1 MFATRHRLGS
11 LFLLLSLGCS
21 SQGSPSAD
29 GGVRPD
35 GGSFPT
41 TDGGTLDPDAGPAE
55 DGGAPPLD
63 GGDEC
68 SNAEAEIEA
77 TIGPAGGTLTLC
89 GATVAIAAGSVERD
103 TTFRFARATDA
114 PRPVEPVVVDGYVYR
129 LESEA
134 TSPVVTLTLPHSGDT
149 EGIDLFE
156 HTGAVWRALGLCDVS
171 ATLATQT
178 FVGVGTFALLHDPR
192 ALPTSPIGLGTGTAE
207 VTLGDDTTEL
217 STGAMGFAAS
227 SALPWGAKLVSFQVY
242 AADGSFL
249 QVELLVGP
257 DDAMEPFSIFHLDA
271 DAVLHDWTSAYAGA
285 VPMDLT
291 ITPVGDALE
300 GRLVGELRDES
311 GGTLR
316 FDATFDVTP
325 GEWKEP
331 PARGCTE

>member
-1 MFATRHRLGS
+1 MFSTSRKVGPVLVL
-11 LFLLLSLGCS
+11 LFAACS
-21 SQGSPSAD
+21 SSSGSNGD
-29 GGVRPD
+29 GGLVPD
-35 GGSFPT
+35 GGSLPQ
-41 TDGGTLDPDAGPAE
+41 DGGTPPPDAATP
-55 DGGAPPLD
+55 DGGTPPLD

-68 SNAEAEIEA
+68 EGEANEVEA
-77 TIGPAGGTLTLC
+77 VIGPAGGTLTLC

-103 TTFRFARATDA
+103 TTFRFARGVDV
-114 PRPVEPVVVDGYVYR
+114 PPPVEPVVIDGYAYR
-129 LESEA
+129 LEADA
-134 TSPVVTLTLPHSGDT
+134 TSPVVTVTLPHSGDT

-156 HTGAVWRALGLCDVS
+156 HTGTSWRALGLCDVS

-192 ALPTSPIGLGTGTAE
+192 ELPPSPIGLGTGTAE

-217 STGAMGFAAS
+217 ATGSMGFAAS

-249 QVELLVGP
+249 QAELLVGP
-257 DDAMEPFSIFHLDA
+257 GDAMEPFSIFHLDA
-271 DAVLHDWTSAYAGA
+271 DAVLHDWTSAYEGA
-285 VPMDLT
+285 IPMDLT
-291 ITPVGDALE
+291 ITPVGEALE

-316 FDATFDVTP
+316 FDATFEVTP

-331 PARGCTE
+331 PARVCTD